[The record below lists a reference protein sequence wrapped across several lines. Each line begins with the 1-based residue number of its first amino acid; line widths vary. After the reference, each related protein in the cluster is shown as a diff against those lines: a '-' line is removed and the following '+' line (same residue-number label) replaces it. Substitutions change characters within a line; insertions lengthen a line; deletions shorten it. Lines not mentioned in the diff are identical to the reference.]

1 MAKTLNVI
9 YDDFGVIKYSIIA
22 VEEKEKIYKTTD
34 RCTPRCY
41 LSTIRKSQVN
51 NMYEDS
57 VLIYDCSKEEA
68 IEIWNK
74 HKDKQIEMAERR
86 LKELKALKIEV

>member
-9 YDDFGVIKYSIIA
+9 YDDFGVIKYSIVA
-22 VEEKEKIYKTTD
+22 VEEKQKIYKTLD
-34 RCTPRCY
+34 RHVPICC
-41 LSTIRKSQVN
+41 LSTIRKTQVN
-51 NMYEDS
+51 NMYDDS

-74 HKDKQIEMAERR
+74 HKDKQIEIAERI